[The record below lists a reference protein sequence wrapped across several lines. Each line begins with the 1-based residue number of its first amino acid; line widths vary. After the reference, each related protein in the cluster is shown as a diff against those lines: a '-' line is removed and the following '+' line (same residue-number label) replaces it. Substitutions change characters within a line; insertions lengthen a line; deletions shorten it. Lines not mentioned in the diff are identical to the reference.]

1 MLIRD
6 LSLSKE
12 LNLTESKWSDTP
24 KDFYSFVL
32 LKIKN
37 FFNKEL
43 KNNKNL
49 TKEEKKS
56 YKKLALLEND
66 RKLVKRVIMTIPY
79 NATLFS
85 ITKYI
90 KENFNFIEKDHYIL
104 KNDNN
109 IIFNEIDFQSIRKA
123 LIRVLFRDYTGLKN
137 LIEYLKDIAKISNEL
152 DIQIPWI
159 LPSGLRVQQR
169 YNSTRKIKVKPFPV
183 TGIFVF
189 FLSNEENLTI
199 VIIP

>member
-1 MLIRD
+1 
-6 LSLSKE
+6 
-12 LNLTESKWSDTP
+12 
-24 KDFYSFVL
+24 
-32 LKIKN
+32 
-37 FFNKEL
+37 
-43 KNNKNL
+43 
-49 TKEEKKS
+49 
-56 YKKLALLEND
+56 
-66 RKLVKRVIMTIPY
+66 MTIPY

-152 DIQIPWI
+152 DIQIP
-159 LPSGLRVQQR
+159 
-169 YNSTRKIKVKPFPV
+169 
-183 TGIFVF
+183 
-189 FLSNEENLTI
+189 
-199 VIIP
+199 